1 MLKGLYYNICLL
13 DAVDLTMDALPL
25 LKIGLVSISDR
36 ASRGVY
42 VDQGLPELKKWLQ
55 RAVLN
60 PLELVEHLIPD
71 EQPLIE
77 AKLIQLADKEICPL
91 ILTTGGTGP
100 YLRDVTPEATLAVA
114 DRVIPGFGELMRQ
127 ISLHFTPTAI
137 LSRQVGVLRGSSL
150 ILNLPGKPS
159 AIAETLGGVKDESGK
174 TLIPGIFASVPI
186 AVDAVGGPLIHTDAD
201 FCPVVMPKR

>member
-1 MLKGLYYNICLL
+1 
-13 DAVDLTMDALPL
+13 MDALPL

-77 AKLIQLADKEICPL
+77 AKLIELADKEVCPL

-159 AIAETLGGVKDESGK
+159 AIAETLGGVKNESGK

-186 AVDAVGGPLIHTDAD
+186 AVDAVGGPLIHTNAD

>member
-1 MLKGLYYNICLL
+1 
-13 DAVDLTMDALPL
+13 MDALPL

-71 EQPLIE
+71 ERPLIE
-77 AKLIQLADKEICPL
+77 AKLIELADKEVCPL

-186 AVDAVGGPLIHTDAD
+186 AVDAVGGPLIHTNAD
-201 FCPVVMPKR
+201 FCPVVMPKH

>member
-1 MLKGLYYNICLL
+1 
-13 DAVDLTMDALPL
+13 MDALPL

-100 YLRDVTPEATLAVA
+100 YLRDVTPEATLAIA

-201 FCPVVMPKR
+201 FCPVVMPKC

>member
-1 MLKGLYYNICLL
+1 
-13 DAVDLTMDALPL
+13 MDALPL

-100 YLRDVTPEATLAVA
+100 YLRDVTPEATLAIA

-186 AVDAVGGPLIHTDAD
+186 AVDAMGGPLIHTDAD

>member
-1 MLKGLYYNICLL
+1 
-13 DAVDLTMDALPL
+13 MDALPL

>member
-1 MLKGLYYNICLL
+1 
-13 DAVDLTMDALPL
+13 MDALPL

-77 AKLIQLADKEICPL
+77 AKLIELADKEVCPL

>member
-1 MLKGLYYNICLL
+1 MTALAPLK
-13 DAVDLTMDALPL
+13 V
-25 LKIGLVSISDR
+25 GLVSISDR
-36 ASRGVY
+36 ASKGIY
-42 VDQGLPELKKWLQ
+42 QDLGLPGLKDWLS

-60 PLELVEHLIPD
+60 PLDYYEHLIAD

-77 AKLIQLADKEICPL
+77 STLKQLADVDQCPL

-137 LSRQVGVLRGSSL
+137 LSRQVGVLRGHSL

-159 AIAETLGGVKDESGK
+159 SIAETLGGVKDEEGH
-174 TLIPGIFASVPI
+174 TVIAGIFASVPI
-186 AVDAVGGPLIHTDAD
+186 AVDAVGGPLIQTDQTFSPSVA
-201 FCPVVMPKR
+201 PKK

>member
-1 MLKGLYYNICLL
+1 
-13 DAVDLTMDALPL
+13 MDALPL

-77 AKLIQLADKEICPL
+77 AKLIELADKEVCPL

-186 AVDAVGGPLIHTDAD
+186 AVDAVAGPLIHTNAD
-201 FCPVVMPKR
+201 FCPVVMPKH

>member
-1 MLKGLYYNICLL
+1 
-13 DAVDLTMDALPL
+13 MDALPL

-159 AIAETLGGVKDESGK
+159 AIAETLGGVKDKSGK

>member
-1 MLKGLYYNICLL
+1 MNTLS
-13 DAVDLTMDALPL
+13 L

-36 ASRGVY
+36 ASTGIY
-42 VDQGLPELKKWLQ
+42 ADQGLPELKKWLQ

-60 PLELVEHLIPD
+60 PLELVEQLIPD
-71 EQPLIE
+71 EQALIE
-77 AKLIQLADKEICPL
+77 TTLIRLADDELCPL

-137 LSRQVGVLRGSSL
+137 LSRQVGVLRGNSL

-159 AIAETLGGVKDESGK
+159 AIAETLGGVKDEQGK
-174 TLIPGIFASVPI
+174 TLIPGIFASIPI
-186 AVDAVGGPLIHTDAD
+186 AVDAVGGPLIQTDAD
-201 FCPVVMPKR
+201 FCPVVLPKR

>member
-1 MLKGLYYNICLL
+1 
-13 DAVDLTMDALPL
+13 MDALPL

-71 EQPLIE
+71 EKPLIE
-77 AKLIQLADKEICPL
+77 AKLIELADKEVCPL

-137 LSRQVGVLRGSSL
+137 LSRQVGGLRGSSL

-186 AVDAVGGPLIHTDAD
+186 AVDAVGGPLIHTNAD
-201 FCPVVMPKR
+201 FCPVVMPKH

>member
-1 MLKGLYYNICLL
+1 MN
-13 DAVDLTMDALPL
+13 TLPL

-36 ASRGVY
+36 ASTGIY
-42 VDQGLPELKKWLQ
+42 ADQGLPELKKWLQ

-60 PLELVEHLIPD
+60 PLELVEQLIPD
-71 EQPLIE
+71 EQALIE
-77 AKLIQLADKEICPL
+77 STLIRLADDELCPL

-137 LSRQVGVLRGSSL
+137 LSRQVGVLRGNSL

-159 AIAETLGGVKDESGK
+159 AIAETLGGVKDEQGK
-174 TLIPGIFASVPI
+174 TLIPGIFASIPI
-186 AVDAVGGPLIHTDAD
+186 AVDAVGGPLIQTDAD
-201 FCPVVMPKR
+201 FCPVVLPKR

>member
-1 MLKGLYYNICLL
+1 
-13 DAVDLTMDALPL
+13 MDALPL

-77 AKLIQLADKEICPL
+77 AKLIELADKEVCPL

-186 AVDAVGGPLIHTDAD
+186 AVDAVGGPLIHTNAD
-201 FCPVVMPKR
+201 FCPVVMPKH